1 MNKHTIPEKY
11 FIDRWRPIDR
21 KQVKDP
27 TTFIPA
33 ELTGSNITLRYNLLG
48 REFVNVAASG
58 CLSLERTNYM
68 MNELRR
74 IHCELREMPVGQQ
87 NNDSDRATS
96 EQQRNIANEE
106 IHDIGGQ
113 VMDRVTQQTS
123 IMVTTQ
129 ELTHLGTQMTS
140 IADVNPATVTLRNPD
155 VVPKKGRPKGT
166 QKGRRLMPLGEVV
179 RSKKQ
184 ITCSNCGSHEHNK
197 ATCSLPP
204 NDVPF

>member
-1 MNKHTIPEKY
+1 
-11 FIDRWRPIDR
+11 
-21 KQVKDP
+21 
-27 TTFIPA
+27 
-33 ELTGSNITLRYNLLG
+33 
-48 REFVNVAASG
+48 
-58 CLSLERTNYM
+58 
-68 MNELRR
+68 
-74 IHCELREMPVGQQ
+74 MPVGQQ

-166 QKGRRLMPLGEVV
+166 
-179 RSKKQ
+179 
-184 ITCSNCGSHEHNK
+184 TN
-197 ATCSLPP
+197 PP
-204 NDVPF
+204 TLD